1 MDRLFI
7 HKLRVPVQ
15 VGILSHER
23 AGKQFV
29 SIDIV
34 FNIDAKQAA
43 LFDDV
48 RYTIDYGNV
57 REDLIH
63 FLEDHQFN
71 LIETMAEQCA
81 NFLLMRFK
89 MSWLQLSITK
99 PTVFDD
105 ADGAGIMIERGRKAS
120 LSKLIKD
127 HQ

>member
-63 FLEDHQFN
+63 F
-71 LIETMAEQCA
+71 
-81 NFLLMRFK
+81 
-89 MSWLQLSITK
+89 
-99 PTVFDD
+99 
-105 ADGAGIMIERGRKAS
+105 
-120 LSKLIKD
+120 
-127 HQ
+127 